1 MPQGL
6 LWYLVSLSTVGEVG
20 DLGGRVS
27 PDLLLHASLVLDSVL
42 LEEIVGLGLGGR
54 LGVRVVEKVLHA
66 EGNLLHGDGR
76 LPTLVLVQDRKADSA
91 RGVDV
96 RVEQG
101 RRESAYKSI
110 DLVNL
115 CFFANQVV
123 VTMGTA

>member
-6 LWYLVSLSTVGEVG
+6 LWYLVSLSTVGGVG

-54 LGVRVVEKVLHA
+54 LGVWVVEKVLHA
-66 EGNLLHGDGR
+66 EGDLLHGDGR

-91 RGVDV
+91 RRIDV
-96 RVEQG
+96 RVEQR
-101 RRESAYKSI
+101 RRESAYKF
-110 DLVNL
+110 DK
-115 CFFANQVV
+115 
-123 VTMGTA
+123 T